1 MFGML
6 DYRAHKLYWLLTLP
20 FTAVVKLGFYAVV
33 LASIVIAEH
42 TSNHMAV
49 KIVIAWVAM
58 EALSILVYLVFW
70 RLVLGAINKIFFC
83 FVDVLPAHGA
93 NAEEAQEVVLRGDLF
108 LLEKKL
114 ENDIEHWTEED
125 TRRFVSLGTNWRAR
139 TFFGARKRFTAGV
152 DELKR
157 IHQET
162 GSEPRD
168 LGCSRV
174 EKIRESLKGGHVT
187 LLEMLVVRQP
197 FFNSIVGLI
206 LIILGICYIGNDM
219 PAGF

>member
-1 MFGML
+1 MWPA
-6 DYRAHKLYWLLTLP
+6 DLP
-20 FTAVVKLGFYAVV
+20 
-33 LASIVIAEH
+33 
-42 TSNHMAV
+42 
-49 KIVIAWVAM
+49 
-58 EALSILVYLVFW
+58 
-70 RLVLGAINKIFFC
+70 R
-83 FVDVLPAHGA
+83 GA
-93 NAEEAQEVVLRGDLF
+93 NAEEAKEVVLCGDLF
-108 LLEKKL
+108 LLSKKL

-125 TRRFVSLGTNWRAR
+125 TRRFLRLSSNWRAR

-168 LGCSRV
+168 LGLSRI
-174 EKIRESLKGGHVT
+174 ENIRESLKGGYVT
-187 LLEMLVVRQP
+187 LLEIIVVRQP

-206 LIILGICYIGNDM
+206 LIIFAVCYIGNDM